1 MKLNK
6 NYISIR
12 DKWWA
17 LPLILPSLLL
27 PLLSTAN
34 TYAHISTGTV
44 ILFYLP
50 LALTISLML
59 FFSWAALP
67 GIIIAIGWYKYP
79 QVGLFE
85 TLSIITHFIVT
96 MVLSWGGYKV
106 FAPRRNNVAHGD
118 SHLMF
123 QRMFWQ
129 VFCPATLFLILFQFA
144 AFVGVYESKSGMV
157 GVMPFNT
164 GTLIN
169 YQAMLVGN
177 LVGIP
182 LCYFIIRTIR
192 NPLHIRGYF
201 SQLKQQ
207 FDTKVTRTEFA
218 VWLIILTLLMA
229 LLCMPLNEQSSI
241 FSTNYTLSLLLP
253 LMLWGAMRY
262 GYRFISM
269 IWTVVLITAIHYY
282 QRYMPWYSGYDT
294 QLAITSSSYLVFSFI
309 VNYIAV
315 LATRQRFVTRRTHR
329 LAYFDPM
336 VHLPNLRALNLTLK
350 KAPWSVLCFLRIPG
364 MELLVKNYGIMLRIQ
379 YKQKLSHWIA
389 PLLEQDEYVFQL
401 SGNDLILRFN
411 TESHQQRIE
420 ALDKHIRQFRFVW
433 DGMSLQPQV
442 GISFCY
448 VRSPVNHIYLLLGE
462 LSTIA
467 ELSLATNMPESLQR
481 RGVMHLQR
489 DLKDRVAMMNRLQQA
504 LEHDRFFL
512 LAQPIFGVRGDVY
525 HEILLR
531 LQGDEGE
538 TIAPDNFLPV
548 AHEFGLSSSIDLW
561 VIENTLKF
569 MAQNRE
575 KMPAHRFAINLSPT
589 SVCRARFPQEISQ
602 LLVKYQVEAW
612 QLIFEVTESNALT
625 NAEQAQ
631 ATLLQLQVLGCQI
644 AIDDFGTGY
653 ASYARLKNVSADI
666 LKIDG
671 SFIRNIVSNSLD
683 YQIVASICHLARM
696 KKMLVVAEYVESE
709 EIRSAVISLGI
720 DYLQGYLIGEPR
732 PLHQTLE
739 EQVPATLA
747 PADHSRSDIG

>member
-123 QRMFWQ
+123 QRIFWQ

-253 LMLWGAMRY
+253 VMLWGAMRY

-336 VHLPNLRALNLTLK
+336 VHLPNLRALNRTLK

-379 YKQKLSHWIA
+379 YKQKLSQWIA

-433 DGMSLQPQV
+433 DGMPLQPQV

-467 ELSLATNMPESLQR
+467 ELSLATNMPENLQR

-489 DLKDRVAMMNRLQQA
+489 DLKDKVAMMNRLQQA

-512 LAQPIFGVRGDVY
+512 MAQPIFGVRGDVY

-589 SVCRARFPQEISQ
+589 SVCRAKFPHEISQ
-602 LLVKYQVEAW
+602 LLAKYQVEAW

-732 PLHQTLE
+732 PLHKTLE
-739 EQVPATLA
+739 EQVPVTLA

>member
-123 QRMFWQ
+123 QRIFWQ

-218 VWLIILTLLMA
+218 FWLIILTLLMA

-253 LMLWGAMRY
+253 VMLWGAMRY

-336 VHLPNLRALNLTLK
+336 VHLPNLRALNRTLK

-433 DGMSLQPQV
+433 DGMPLQPQV

-467 ELSLATNMPESLQR
+467 ELSLATNMPENLQR

-489 DLKDRVAMMNRLQQA
+489 DLKDKVAMMNRLQQA

-512 LAQPIFGVRGDVY
+512 MAQPIFGMRGDVY

-589 SVCRARFPQEISQ
+589 SVCRAKFPHEISQ
-602 LLVKYQVEAW
+602 LLAKYQVEAW

-732 PLHQTLE
+732 PLHKTLE
-739 EQVPATLA
+739 EQVPVTLA

>member
-44 ILFYLP
+44 VLFYLP
-50 LALTISLML
+50 LALMISLML

-106 FAPRRNNVAHGD
+106 FSPRRNNVAHGD
-118 SHLMF
+118 AHLMF
-123 QRMFWQ
+123 QRIFWQ
-129 VFCPATLFLILFQFA
+129 VFCPATLFLILYQFA

-207 FDTKVTRTEFA
+207 VDTKVTRTEFA
-218 VWLIILTLLMA
+218 VWLIILTLLMGM
-229 LLCMPLNEQSSI
+229 LFMPLNEQSSI

-253 LMLWGAMRY
+253 VMLWGAMRY

-336 VHLPNLRALNLTLK
+336 VHLPNLRALNRTLK

-379 YKQKLSHWIA
+379 YKQKLAHWIA

-433 DGMSLQPQV
+433 DGMPLQPQV

-467 ELSLATNMPESLQR
+467 ELSLATNMPENLQR

-489 DLKDRVAMMNRLQQA
+489 DLKDKVAMMNRLQQA

-512 LAQPIFGVRGDVY
+512 MAQPIFGVRGDVY

-589 SVCRARFPQEISQ
+589 SVCRAKFPHEISQ

-732 PLHQTLE
+732 PLHKTLE
-739 EQVPATLA
+739 EQVPVTLA